1 MLALVPVRG
10 VRTWRKEGV
19 VSLRCWVGEKERG
32 REAGGRGESLGVTSK
47 VIHALPEARPLK
59 NIPSMRVTTPGFKV

>member
-1 MLALVPVRG
+1 MEEGGSGFVEMLGGRE
-10 VRTWRKEGV
+10 REGG
-19 VSLRCWVGEKERG
+19 RREGEERERQRG

-59 NIPSMRVTTPGFKV
+59 NIPGFRV